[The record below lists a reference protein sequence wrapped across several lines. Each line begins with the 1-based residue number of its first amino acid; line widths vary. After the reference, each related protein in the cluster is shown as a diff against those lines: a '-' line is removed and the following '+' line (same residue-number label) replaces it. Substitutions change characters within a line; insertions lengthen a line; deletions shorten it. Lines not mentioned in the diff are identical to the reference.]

1 MPNKFLVETALDIGI
16 SNLEKTRKTDP
27 KKLYE
32 EVKEALKSE
41 TSPEIKALYGR
52 YIALYESS
60 VASTVKKSDAL
71 SDEVKWKN
79 ISDLKKAVESG
90 AKNLQKQDIE

>member
-1 MPNKFLVETALDIGI
+1 MPSKFLVETALDIGI

-32 EVKEALKSE
+32 EVKEALKTE
-41 TSPEIKALYGR
+41 TSSEIKDLYGR

-60 VASTVKKSDAL
+60 VASTVRKSGAL
-71 SDEVKWKN
+71 SDEVKWKHM
-79 ISDLKKAVESG
+79 SDLKKAVE
-90 AKNLQKQDIE
+90 